1 MSTLHSC
8 HWDWCRF
15 TTVLHHDFV
24 QHVISTHIDNANP
37 VKRQDINLIRHLEQ
51 GAPANDSG
59 TLSIELPT
67 SSQLEPPQS
76 ASQSIGSSEN
86 VLVSPEPP
94 NSQMANRLLSFTS
107 GSTRVFPLS
116 LQKPQTGGSK
126 GVPVEAQSQDVSQVE
141 LRTQAAYDS
150 QIFD

>member
-24 QHVISTHIDNANP
+24 QHVISAHIDNANP

-51 GAPANDSG
+51 GAPENDSELLVLAYLFIVSKNFLIGG

-76 ASQSIGSSEN
+76 ASQSIGSS
-86 VLVSPEPP
+86 VS
-94 NSQMANRLLSFTS
+94 SDYLR
-107 GSTRVFPLS
+107 RFPFLI
-116 LQKPQTGGSK
+116 LPRKM
-126 GVPVEAQSQDVSQVE
+126 
-141 LRTQAAYDS
+141 
-150 QIFD
+150 F